1 MLKLKGIVDE
11 DGGLWRR
18 TLDELDACAAA
29 YAAYGLA
36 AGSAAGSGTPAR
48 A

>member
-1 MLKLKGIVDE
+1 MKGVVDA
-11 DGGLWRR
+11 DGGLWHR

-29 YAAYGLA
+29 YAAYALA
-36 AGSAAGSGTPAR
+36 AGLGIWVGAPRR